1 MIEIIVLNNWKL
13 LECRWTIELDPR
25 MVGIIEGMWSPLGHV
40 LVAYNS
46 CNPKRFVIF
55 PPMFPLA
62 FGLFC
67 KASWKPW
74 EFSLFY
80 LAPTLELNVV
90 VASGVRS
97 CCHFFATVGLY
108 SARFCWFHLHLD
120 RGLYVTPF
128 CFFRGLSLL
137 CKAEASL
144 LLVVLLRCRRVWRL
158 VWAVCN

>member
-25 MVGIIEGMWSPLGHV
+25 MVGIIEGTWSPPGHV

-46 CNPKRFVIF
+46 CNPNALSFFLQCSRW
-55 PPMFPLA
+55 PSGYLQ
-62 FGLFC
+62 GLRR
-67 KASWKPW
+67 PW

-80 LAPTLELNVV
+80 LAPMIEFNVV
-90 VASGVRS
+90 VGSGVRS

-108 SARFCWFHLHLD
+108 SARVCWFHLPLAC
-120 RGLYVTPF
+120 GLSVTPF

-144 LLVVLLRCRRVWRL
+144 LLVVLLRCRRVWRF
-158 VWAVCN
+158 VWAVWS